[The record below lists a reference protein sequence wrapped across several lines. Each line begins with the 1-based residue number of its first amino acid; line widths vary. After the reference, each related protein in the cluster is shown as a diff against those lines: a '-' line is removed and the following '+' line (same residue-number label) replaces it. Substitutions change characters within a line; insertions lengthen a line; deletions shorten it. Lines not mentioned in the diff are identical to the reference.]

1 MVRGQRRL
9 KTTSRAP
16 RRSRRLKALEEKP
29 PGCEPGFTPR
39 RAPRRFMLWAESVI
53 GNGREQKSVVALIP
67 YISDPVMTH
76 TAHNV
81 ESYGKLRARGV

>member
-29 PGCEPGFTPR
+29 PGCEPGGPGFLEMRMVTQRIGRAEAAARVSLQRMR
-39 RAPRRFMLWAESVI
+39 RPIR
-53 GNGREQKSVVALIP
+53 
-67 YISDPVMTH
+67 
-76 TAHNV
+76 
-81 ESYGKLRARGV
+81 